1 MKYFVILSAS
11 SFFYF
16 TFHILDQGF
25 CYGAASLNRQ
35 PNNKLKS
42 ALFKDHLFHALLVPK
57 LKGTLVQTGKHCL
70 LECLKNDR
78 CFSTNVGAFPRADGN
93 VTCELLP
100 TDKYSA
106 PEKFQANHSF
116 HHYSIVVSSCLL
128 LCKNKM
134 RSFNFHS
141 LAHLCFIQ
149 WGYQTGE
156 HVK

>member
-1 MKYFVILSAS
+1 MKCFVILSAS
-11 SFFYF
+11 SFLYF

-25 CYGAASLNRQ
+25 CDGAASLNRQ

-57 LKGTLVQTGKHCL
+57 LKGTSAQTGKHCL
-70 LECLKNDR
+70 LDCLKNDR
-78 CFSTNVGAFPRADGN
+78 CFSTNVGAFSRADGN

-116 HHYSIVVSSCLL
+116 HHYSIVVSSDSYC
-128 LCKNKM
+128 
-134 RSFNFHS
+134 
-141 LAHLCFIQ
+141 
-149 WGYQTGE
+149 
-156 HVK
+156 V